1 MELVRTRLIQ
11 IIFLIACPVS
21 MAAQVDFSSSSLP
34 IVVIDTDNQE
44 IVDDPRIVA
53 GMGIIYNR
61 DGSMNNLADPFNEY
75 AGKISIEIRG
85 NTSQSFPKKSYG
97 LETQLENGENNNVS
111 LLDLP
116 VENDWILY
124 APYSDKSLIRNILAY
139 RLSRELD
146 HYAPRTR
153 LCELSLNGE
162 YMGVYVL
169 VEKIKRDNNRV
180 DIATLNPDEIS
191 GDDVTGGYIIKIDRE
206 TGNSGPSWSSRLGG
220 NYFQY
225 EYPKYDEIVPE
236 QQAYIKSY
244 IDDFEEA
251 LASDDFMDGVSGY
264 RPYVDEGSFIDFF
277 IVNELSKN
285 IDGYILSTFLYKD
298 RDSNGGKL
306 TFGPV
311 WDYNLAFGNADYREG
326 DRTDGLQVHINP
338 VSWWWDRLLLDSIFI
353 NNIKERWYTVRENQF
368 SNESILGIID
378 SLSLMLE
385 IPQRRNFE
393 RWDVLGRYIWPNAF
407 IGESFEEEMDFLKTW
422 TVNRLDWLDR
432 SLLSWDSTLEH
443 PEPIDSRVY
452 PNPFREVLYVDFAL
466 EKPGKVSLALYNL
479 NGQQVASIVQQKL
492 YLAGSH
498 SIEWYSHESTAS
510 VYILVLSVDGQVVSR
525 KKVIQL

>member
-1 MELVRTRLIQ
+1 MEVLRNRLIQ
-11 IIFLIACPVS
+11 IVFLITWPVCL
-21 MAAQVDFSSSSLP
+21 AAQVNFSSSTLP

-44 IVDDPRIVA
+44 ILDDPRIVA
-53 GMGIIYNR
+53 TMGIIHKR
-61 DGSMNNLADPFNEY
+61 DGSMNHLSDPFNEY

-97 LETQLENGENNNVS
+97 LETQLENGENKNVS

-116 VENDWILY
+116 EENDWILY

-139 RLSRELD
+139 HLSRELD

-162 YMGVYVL
+162 YMGIYVL
-169 VEKIKRDNNRV
+169 VEKIKRDNMRV
-180 DIATLNPDEIS
+180 DISTLNPDEIS
-191 GDDVTGGYIIKIDRE
+191 GDDVTGGYIIKIDNE
-206 TGNSGPSWSSRLGG
+206 TGNSGPPWASSIGG

-225 EYPKYDEIVPE
+225 EYPKYDDIVPE
-236 QQAYIKSY
+236 QRAYIKSY
-244 IDDFEEA
+244 IDDFEAA
-251 LASDDFMDGVSGY
+251 LTSEQFMDSVSGY
-264 RPYVDEGSFIDFF
+264 RPYVDEGSFVDLF

-285 IDGYILSTFLYKD
+285 IDGYMQSSFFYKD
-298 RDSNGGKL
+298 RDSKGGKL
-306 TFGPV
+306 TTGPV

-353 NNIKERWYTVRENQF
+353 TNIKERWYTVREKQF

-378 SLSLMLE
+378 SLSLLLE

-432 SLLSWDSTLEH
+432 NLLSWDSTQEH
-443 PEPIDSRVY
+443 PEAFVSKVY
-452 PNPFREVLYVDFAL
+452 PNPFSDLLQLDFSMD
-466 EKPGKVSLALYNL
+466 KPGKVSLALYNL
-479 NGQQVASIVQQKL
+479 NGQRVASIVEHKL

-498 SIEWYSHESTAS
+498 SIQWYSPDNNAS
-510 VYILVLSVDGQVVSR
+510 VYILVLSIDGQIVSR